1 MTTPPR
7 NTPAQTV
14 NVEDLVVRYGGR
26 VALEGVNLS
35 LHAGQATSLIGP
47 NGSGKSTLLNALAG
61 LHRPDRGSVKVLGE
75 RPEAVRADIAYVLQA
90 TTTGAHLPVTAREAV
105 AMGRYAHLGPLRRFS
120 ADDRRLVDEAL
131 DRLDL
136 LPLAKRHLNELSGG
150 QRQRV
155 FVAQGLV
162 QHASVLLLDEPLAGL
177 DLASQKAI
185 LDVVAQERDRGVTVV
200 TSTHDLGEAATA
212 DHLVLLAGRLVAAGT
227 PEEVLTAEH
236 LAAAYRGAVL
246 RLADGSIMVD
256 DGAHHH
262 HEADPADEV
271 DHGRHEHR
279 ADEQRRPP
287 PG

>member
-7 NTPAQTV
+7 NPPAQTV
-14 NVEDLVVRYGGR
+14 HVEDLAVRYGGR

-61 LHRPDRGSVKVLGE
+61 LHRPDRGSVSVLGE
-75 RPEAVRADIAYVLQA
+75 RPETVRADIAYVLQA

-105 AMGRYAHLGPLRRFS
+105 AMGRYARLGALRRFT
-120 ADDRRLVDEAL
+120 AEDRRLVDEAL

-185 LDVVAQERDRGVTVV
+185 LDVVAAERDRGCTVV
-200 TSTHDLGEAATA
+200 TSTHDLGEAAAA

-227 PEEVLTAEH
+227 SDEVLTAEH

-262 HEADPADEV
+262 HEADNAGGT

-287 PG
+287 P

>member
-7 NTPAQTV
+7 NPTPETV
-14 NVEDLVVRYGGR
+14 RVEGLAVRYGAR
-26 VALEGVNLS
+26 VVLEDVSLS
-35 LHAGQATSLIGP
+35 LHAGESTSLIGP

-61 LHRPDRGSVKVLGE
+61 LHRPDQGSVAVLGE

-105 AMGRYAHLGPLRRFS
+105 AMGRYARLGALRRFTP
-120 ADDRRLVDEAL
+120 DDRRLVDEAL

-162 QHASVLLLDEPLAGL
+162 QQAAVLLLDEPLAGL

-185 LDVVAQERDRGVTVV
+185 LDVIAEERDRGRTVV
-200 TSTHDLGEAATA
+200 TSTHDLGEAASA
-212 DHLVLLAGRLVAAGT
+212 DNLVLLAGRLVAAG
-227 PEEVLTAEH
+227 PPDEVLTADH
-236 LAAAYRGAVL
+236 LAVAYRGAVL

-256 DGAHHH
+256 DSAHHH
-262 HEADPADEV
+262 HETDPGGEG

-287 PG
+287 PH